1 MPYAIDRE
9 GARLSVRV
17 MGHLDINTSSDFE
30 GAVKDQLDG
39 VEDLVIDMAGV
50 DYVSSSGLRA
60 LLALQ
65 KRMFKQGTMRLVNV
79 TPLVRDLLDETG
91 FSEIITVA

>member
-1 MPYAIDRE
+1 MAYTVDKD
-9 GARLSVRV
+9 GTKLVVRV
-17 MGHLDINTSSDFE
+17 MGHLDVNTSSDFE
-30 GAVKDQLDG
+30 KGVKAELDG
-39 VEDLVIDMAGV
+39 IEDLTIDMAGV

-65 KRMFKQGTMRLVNV
+65 KSMFKQGTMRLVNV

>member
-1 MPYAIDRE
+1 MAYTVERD
-9 GARLSVRV
+9 GAKLVVRV
-17 MGHLDINTSSDFE
+17 MGHLDVNTSSDFE
-30 GAVKDQLDG
+30 KGVKAQLDG
-39 VEDLVIDMAGV
+39 IEDLTIDMTGV

-65 KRMFKQGTMRLVNV
+65 KLMFKQGTMQLVNV

>member
-1 MPYAIDRE
+1 MAYTVDKD
-9 GARLSVRV
+9 GTRLVVRV
-17 MGHLDINTSSDFE
+17 MGHLDVNTSSDFE

-79 TPLVRDLLDETG
+79 TPLVRELLDETG
-91 FSEIITVA
+91 FSEIIDVE